1 MEALGLPI
9 RRVAGDDRTSTAA
22 ALAAFLVELGAGR
35 PVVTGAPVTDEVVP
49 GLNAALLDGRTAD
62 ELAGEPGPAGP
73 AGSPGP
79 PGPQGPAGPPGP
91 AGLDAPTA
99 ETVVLVD
106 ADHGTD
112 ADNGAALL
120 EAVTDLA
127 GLPTPTR
134 GYLVQLVPGTYHLGS
149 TPLVLPDHVTLAG
162 AGMNATHLVSTAAN
176 AAVTV
181 GAGGAVRELSVSVAS
196 QTSFTAA
203 VATAAAD
210 VVVREV
216 RLQSTG
222 TFGPGLAVTDAAA
235 DVLVDA
241 VDTTGTLNG
250 IRVANGGT
258 VRVRSSVLSGGTALL
273 VSEPAGHVTLTDTVL
288 DGSAWAMQTLSGAV
302 VEAHHSELHGTLGA
316 SIGSAAVR
324 IAGSLVTGT
333 PMASPGGTV
342 TCVAS
347 YNAAFVPLQTTCQ
360 P

>member
-35 PVVTGAPVTDEVVP
+35 PVVTGAPVTDQVVP
-49 GLNAALLDGRTAD
+49 GLNAGLLDGRTAD

-112 ADNGAALL
+112 TDNGAALL
-120 EAVTDLA
+120 AAVADLG

-162 AGMNATHLVSTAAN
+162 AGMNATHLESDAAG

-181 GAGGAVRELSVSVAS
+181 GTGGAVRELSVSVEG
-196 QTSFTAA
+196 TDFTAA
-203 VATAAAD
+203 VATAAAG
-210 VVVREV
+210 VIVREV
-216 RLQSTG
+216 RLESAG
-222 TFGPGLAVTDAAA
+222 PNGPGLAVTDAAA